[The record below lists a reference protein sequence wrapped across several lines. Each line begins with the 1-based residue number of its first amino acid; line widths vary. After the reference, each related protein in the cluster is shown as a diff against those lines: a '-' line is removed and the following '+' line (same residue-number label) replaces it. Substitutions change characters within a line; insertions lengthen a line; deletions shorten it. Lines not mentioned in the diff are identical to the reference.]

1 MSFSRLIIIST
12 FGLWFQGP
20 IRSKFYDSLLK
31 IDGLSFLQKVSI
43 LSVLFCMITHHTVL
57 DLFRTDFI
65 CPFHFNCSISSY
77 WNPVWKFSSQNYS
90 YHKKEDILFGRC
102 AMVDWM
108 FVTFPQSFLLP
119 REKPKALHEYLSTH
133 FIFLSKLYHLS
144 KSELI
149 FVQ

>member
-1 MSFSRLIIIST
+1 
-12 FGLWFQGP
+12 
-20 IRSKFYDSLLK
+20 
-31 IDGLSFLQKVSI
+31 
-43 LSVLFCMITHHTVL
+43 MITHHTVL

-149 FVQ
+149 FVQWYKYNLLLNKKLPSYSTTVWVFRARGGKKRETRQRKLQLQRTISIY